1 MTIYFHKYQGTGN
14 DFIMI
19 DNMNGDYS
27 FVDIQHV
34 KQLCDRRF
42 GIGSDGLILINAH
55 PTLDFEADY
64 YNSDGS
70 KSFCGNGARCAVQ
83 FYARNQSNQRE
94 FKFDAIDGIHAARIV
109 DSEVSLEMTSVQ
121 VIEKYNNNFVLNTG
135 SPHYVQ
141 YVDDL
146 ENLDVVRLGRQIR
159 NSDHFN
165 KAGINVNFV
174 KQIAPKH
181 ISIRTYERG
190 VEDETLSCGTGA
202 TACALVEGK
211 SLSEGNHSVCV
222 DVLGGQLHISFTC
235 HEDGRFSDVTL
246 QGPATFVFEGEINV

>member
-1 MTIYFHKYQGTGN
+1 MTIHFHKYQGTGN
-14 DFIMI
+14 DFILI
-19 DNMNGDYS
+19 DNLSGDFS
-27 FVDIQHV
+27 FIDIQHV
-34 KQLCDRRF
+34 QQLCDRRF
-42 GIGSDGLILINAH
+42 GIGADGLILINAH

-83 FYARNQSNQRE
+83 FFARNQSNQRE
-94 FKFDAIDGIHAARIV
+94 FQFIAIDGIHSARIV
-109 DSEVSLEMTSVQ
+109 NGEICLEMTPVEA
-121 VIEKYNNNFVLNTG
+121 IEKYNDDFVLNTG

-141 YVDDL
+141 HVDDL

-159 NSDHFN
+159 YSDHFN
-165 KAGINVNFV
+165 QAGINVNFV

-202 TACALVEGK
+202 TACALVEGRSFSK
-211 SLSEGNHSVCV
+211 GNHSVIV

-235 HEDGRFSDVTL
+235 HEDGRFSEVTL